1 MDQTWTVAVADA
13 LARAIELAGIT
24 IMIVGGIAAAFLF
37 VVRAIRR
44 RPPVVGFESSYHEFR
59 ANLGRAILLGL
70 EFLVAADIIGTV
82 AIEPSFHSLG
92 ILALIVVIRTFLSFS
107 LELEITGRWPW
118 QVEPGSRPVS
128 GRPVASRYGT
138 DVGIAP

>member
-1 MDQTWTVAVADA
+1 MGPIDQTTTIAVADW
-13 LARAIELAGIT
+13 LARAIELSGIA
-24 IMIVGGIAAAFLF
+24 IMIVGGLAAIVLF
-37 VVRAIRR
+37 VARALRR
-44 RPPVVGFESSYHEFR
+44 RPPVVGFEASYHELR

-107 LELEITGRWPW
+107 LELEISGRWPW
-118 QVEPGSRPVS
+118 QARRDERAAATTAS
-128 GRPVASRYGT
+128 GGGPAT
-138 DVGIAP
+138 